1 MSVIKDIKNI
11 ASAIRYMTGKSDKML
26 LSEMPDQ
33 IRSIYRGGVNHP
45 DYYTKIELPQIL
57 YINTTYP
64 AKDYPAYQT
73 TIEIVES

>member
-33 IRSIYRGGVNHP
+33 IRSIDRGGVNHP
-45 DYYTKIELPQIL
+45 NYYTKIELPPIL
-57 YINTTYP
+57 YFNTTYP